1 MPLLVIG
8 LLLFCIPHL
17 LRETGLR
24 DRVIVK
30 LPSEAAY
37 KGTFSLA
44 TAFGLGLIV
53 LGKSQA
59 TFFMVWQPPFEWRVV
74 SHFLMLPGIIL
85 VIAGNISLSPRC
97 RNPQSHAFGG
107 WNLGACASLVKWRSR
122 FDSAIRQLRA
132 MEHAKVCY
140 DVGNCEACLARPGYC
155 LGCNRDS
162 AWIALVR
169 PGGPVSWTTVWRGI
183 ELCLS
188 QFRDYCRSERG
199 NLPDHTAGQC
209 NGEA

>member
-53 LGKSQA
+53 LAKPA

-85 VIAGNISLSPRC
+85 VTAGNILSLT
-97 RNPQSHAFGG
+97 
-107 WNLGACASLVKWRSR
+107 SL
-122 FDSAIRQLRA
+122 
-132 MEHAKVCY
+132 
-140 DVGNCEACLARPGYC
+140 P
-155 LGCNRDS
+155 
-162 AWIALVR
+162 
-169 PGGPVSWTTVWRGI
+169 
-183 ELCLS
+183 
-188 QFRDYCRSERG
+188 
-199 NLPDHTAGQC
+199 
-209 NGEA
+209 

>member
-1 MPLLVIG
+1 MLLLVIG

-44 TAFGLGLIV
+44 TAFGLGLII

-74 SHFLMLPGIIL
+74 GHFLMLPGIIL
-85 VIAGNISLSPRC
+85 VTAGNIPLSPRC
-97 RNPQSHAFGG
+97 SNPQSDAFGG
-107 WNLGACASLVKWRSR
+107 WTLGLRISGQMAISLILLFGS
-122 FDSAIRQLRA
+122 FAIWSMLKFVTMWGTTRP
-132 MEHAKVCY
+132 CIT
-140 DVGNCEACLARPGYC
+140 CPGYC
-155 LGCNRDS
+155 LGCNSDS

-169 PGGPVSWTTVWRGI
+169 PGGAISWTTV
-183 ELCLS
+183 
-188 QFRDYCRSERG
+188 
-199 NLPDHTAGQC
+199 
-209 NGEA
+209 